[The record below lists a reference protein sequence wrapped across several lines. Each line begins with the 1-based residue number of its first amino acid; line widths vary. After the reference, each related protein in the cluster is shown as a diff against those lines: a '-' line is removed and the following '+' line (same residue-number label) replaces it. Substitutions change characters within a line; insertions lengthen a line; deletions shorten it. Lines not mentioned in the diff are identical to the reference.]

1 MKKILLVEGL
11 LGRGRCGMGR
21 GLKEGFEGRG
31 VVLSGEVGLEG
42 KEGVKEI
49 GWMMEG
55 EEGELV
61 VVGQVG
67 GMNEEVVGEEGMEEG
82 LGGMGFV
89 RGKCGVGWL
98 RVMRMMLVRGRMG
111 VRRVKR
117 GSMESGVWMM
127 GIGWLMWILWMY
139 GLEREM
145 VGWR

>member
-1 MKKILLVEGL
+1 MVWVMM
-11 LGRGRCGMGR
+11 R
-21 GLKEGFEGRG
+21 
-31 VVLSGEVGLEG
+31 LS
-42 KEGVKEI
+42 
-49 GWMMEG
+49 
-55 EEGELV
+55 
-61 VVGQVG
+61 
-67 GMNEEVVGEEGMEEG
+67 MEEG

-98 RVMRMMLVRGRMG
+98 RVMRMMLVRGRIG

-145 VGWR
+145 VGW